1 MEIIVKCN
9 VCGMELHSHPTRTKC
24 CGCENMTTVTG
35 DNVSAVDLSKV
46 ELLNNINNY
55 KKTNILSPE
64 DLKYQEARRKRKVRK
79 LTFEE
84 R

>member
-1 MEIIVKCN
+1 MSIIVKCN
-9 VCGMELHSHPTRTKC
+9 MCGKVLHGHSSKTKC
-24 CGCENMTTVTG
+24 CGCDNMTMVTG
-35 DNVSAVDLSKV
+35 DNITAVDLSKV

-55 KKTNILSPE
+55 EKSNILSPE
-64 DLKYQEARRKRKVRK
+64 DLKYQEARRQRKVRK

>member
-1 MEIIVKCN
+1 MSVIVKCN
-9 VCGMELHSHPTRTKC
+9 VCEKVLHGHSSRTKC

-35 DNVSAVDLSKV
+35 DNVSAEDLSKV
-46 ELLNNINNY
+46 EMLNNINNY

-64 DLKYQEARRKRKVRK
+64 DLKYQEARRQRKVRK

>member
-1 MEIIVKCN
+1 
-9 VCGMELHSHPTRTKC
+9 
-24 CGCENMTTVTG
+24 MTTVTG
-35 DNVSAVDLSKV
+35 ENVSAVDLSKV
-46 ELLNNINNY
+46 EMLNNVNNY

-64 DLKYQEARRKRKVRK
+64 DLKYQEARRQRKVRK

>member
-1 MEIIVKCN
+1 MFVVKC
-9 VCGMELHSHPTRTKC
+9 RTC
-24 CGCENMTTVTG
+24 NREITGTSRTQFCGCENQLQVTE
-35 DNVSAVDLSKV
+35 DSFTAVDLSNVVLIKS
-46 ELLNNINNY
+46 NNNV
-55 KKTNILSPE
+55 KKSTLFSPD

>member
-1 MEIIVKCN
+1 
-9 VCGMELHSHPTRTKC
+9 VCEKVLHGHSSRTKC

-35 DNVSAVDLSKV
+35 DNVSAEDLSKV
-46 ELLNNINNY
+46 EMLNNINNY

-64 DLKYQEARRKRKVRK
+64 DLKYQEARRQRKVRK

>member
-1 MEIIVKCN
+1 MFVVKC
-9 VCGMELHSHPTRTKC
+9 RTC
-24 CGCENMTTVTG
+24 NREITGTSRTQFCGCENQLQVTE
-35 DNVSAVDLSKV
+35 DSFTAVDLSNVVLIKS
-46 ELLNNINNY
+46 NNNV
-55 KKTNILSPE
+55 KKSTLFSSD